1 LLKCAVG
8 AIDFRPLPEVIPLMK
23 RPASSF
29 LVVVCALLPVT
40 GWAQNAPRLE
50 VVRAGPGGE
59 VDTLAEATEV
69 QVVFSEPMVV
79 LGRVPATVSAP
90 FFHITPARPG
100 SFRWSGTRT
109 LIFTATDPARLP
121 YSTRYDVTIDATAT
135 AVSGAA
141 LGQPYTFSFTTPT
154 LRLLQTTWSRREARH
169 DRPVVLLLRFNQPVS
184 HATVD
189 PHLTVAYQSHA
200 FKPPAPPGDE
210 SAPPD
215 PAALPAFEARVAQA
229 RESAGRS
236 ALVAVRPTEDWDKKS
251 YPPSSDLLA
260 FETVE
265 APPPESWLRVS
276 LDATARGVQGNAT
289 PGKEQEYT
297 VQLGPAL
304 LVEGPRC
311 RRECDPDDYNP
322 IVWRGRV
329 AVSALR
335 RMVKVTDVT
344 DAAHPVALTPSAR
357 RPAAEEDEPQGED
370 PYDRASSIT
379 LEDVGFTLK
388 PARSYAVTVDAGAK
402 ALDGQTLGYTW
413 TGRIENWHQR
423 AFTSFGSGHGVWEK
437 AGGPQLPFYARNLL
451 NVSQWLAPIAVDELM
466 PAVRAL
472 QEKAF
477 VLSPPGE
484 PVVRRLTP
492 KADLIQSFGIDLRP
506 VLSEAGTGLVWASLK
521 DGRAVARSPHSTDPK
536 PRSSVVQVT
545 NLGLT
550 VKDSP
555 LRTLVMVT
563 RLDDAEPV
571 EGARVS
577 IRTTDNAVF
586 WSGFTGADGIA
597 VAPRTALR
605 DPRRF
610 WELRFLVTA
619 EKDGDVAYV
628 GSDWT
633 EGLEPW
639 NFGISYGL
647 QEAQPQLR
655 GSVFSDRGV
664 YRLGEEVHLKAIL
677 RSDTPEGMRLLEGAT
692 ALEVVVRDSQNE
704 ERDKRTLPLS
714 EWSSADWVYRL
725 PEEAPLGN
733 YEVRATVAGQQSSV
747 AGSFLVAAYR
757 RPDFRVDANLAGESP
772 LAGTRLKGVV
782 TGRYLFGGAM
792 SGRDVRWTYTRA
804 PLFAVPAVVTD
815 SFPLDRYVFL
825 DEEREDGG
833 DRAPEPLLAREGKL
847 DAQGQL
853 ELDLDTDI
861 KAGRP
866 YQYTLEGEV
875 TDVSRQTIAGRAG
888 FRVDPAPW
896 YVGLRRPAYFADVKT
911 GVDTEVVAVDLA
923 GKPAAGVPV
932 TVVLTQVQW
941 HSVRR
946 AEGQGFYTW
955 ETERKETEAG
965 RWEVT
970 TSAVPSPLHVP
981 VENGGYFVLRATAQ
995 DAEGRSTTS
1004 ATSFYVL
1011 GSGYTAWER
1020 YDHNRIDLVPE
1031 KKTYRP
1037 GESARLMIKSP
1048 WEGALALL
1056 TTEREGVRTHRT
1068 LRLASTQE
1076 TVAVPITE
1084 QDIPNVFVSVVLL
1097 KGRSGAYTAD
1107 DKGDPGKPA
1116 FRVGYAELKVEDAA
1130 KRLEVTVKSDREEYR
1145 PAGKARIEAFVKDA
1159 QGRGAASEVT
1169 LWAVDY
1175 GVLSLTGYKTPDVRS
1190 AVWVDKQLQVLTED
1204 SRQNIISRRV
1214 LVSKGGDEGGG
1225 GGAEG
1230 GPGTPVRK
1238 DFRVLAFWLGSVVTD
1253 ASGRG
1258 ATEVTL
1264 PESLTTY
1271 RIMAVA
1277 ADKASRFGSGEREIR
1292 ISKPVLLRAAF
1303 PRFLALGDTARFGA
1317 VLHNQLKD
1325 KGTAIVTMRS
1335 LDPSLLEV
1343 VGDAKRTVP
1352 MTGGGAS
1359 EVRFDVRARAVGR
1372 ARVQMTAKLLGE
1384 TDAFE
1389 ETIPVEVLVS
1399 PEVVAAY
1406 GQTRDEAHETLEL
1419 PAGVVP
1425 AFGGLHVDT
1434 ASTALVGLGE
1444 GARYLVEYPYGCA
1457 EQRSSTALALAL
1469 AADLGDA
1476 FRLPGIDPAKI
1487 KDVAGAT
1494 FKELEGFQC
1503 ADGGFAFWKGECRT
1517 ASPYLTSYVTHVLQ
1531 RGQALGHP
1539 VTPAVLA
1546 KAYTYLEQNLGGD
1559 RPTNESWWPAYTAWQ
1574 AFAVKVLAEGGRPQD
1589 SHVTRLFG
1597 FADRMPVFALA
1608 YLLDALTASGDGGPR
1623 AAELQRRIRNA
1634 VASEGGSAH
1643 VEELSDP
1650 YLLWFWNSNVRSTA
1664 VVLGSLVRRRPDDPL
1679 VPGLVRWLLAARK
1692 QGRWSNTQENGVAL
1706 EALVD
1711 YYKKAEAEPPDFR
1724 AVVALG
1730 RDTLATHEFH
1740 GRTTTAQVLD
1750 VPMKTLAGK
1759 GAPGSRLDLSL
1770 RREGTA
1776 GTLFYTARLKYAAD
1790 ALVQDGLDQGF
1801 RIERAYGAATAT
1813 GEAAGSAALTSF
1825 KAGDLIRVTL
1835 TLRLTKERRY
1845 VAVTDP
1851 LPAGFEPV
1859 ESWFA
1864 TTAADV
1870 ARSQDEEPTSGDAW
1884 AFWTRGGFDRVERH
1898 DDRVLLFATRL
1909 SEGEHSFTYVAR
1921 ATTSGTFRT
1930 APTHAEEMYE
1940 PEVFGRT
1947 GSAMVT
1953 VQP

>member
-1 LLKCAVG
+1 MKSPAILLLA
-8 AIDFRPLPEVIPLMK
+8 M
-23 RPASSF
+23 
-29 LVVVCALLPVT
+29 VCALAPIAAR
-40 GWAQNAPRLE
+40 AQPGPPLSVAQAAPQ
-50 VVRAGPGGE
+50 GE
-59 VDTLAEATEV
+59 VDSLAEAAEV
-69 QVVFSEPMVV
+69 RVVFSEPMVA
-79 LGRVPATVSAP
+79 LGRIPATVTAP
-90 FFHITPARPG
+90 FFHIAPARPG

-109 LIFTATDPARLP
+109 LIFTTADPAHLP
-121 YSTRYDVTIDATAT
+121 YATRYDVTIDATAT
-135 AVSGAA
+135 SASGAT
-141 LGQPYTFSFTTPT
+141 LGRPYTFSFTTPT
-154 LRLLQTTWSRREARH
+154 LRLLQTTWSRREGRY

-184 HATVD
+184 HPTVD
-189 PHLTVAYQSHA
+189 PHLAVAFQSHA
-200 FKPPAPPGDE
+200 FKAPMPPGDAR
-210 SAPPD
+210 APAD
-215 PAALPAFEARVAQA
+215 PVALQAFEAKVAQA
-229 RESAGRS
+229 QASASRS
-236 ALVAVRPTEDWDKKS
+236 APVVVRPTEDWDKKA
-251 YPPSSDLLA
+251 YPPAVDLLA
-260 FETVE
+260 FETVG
-265 APPPESWLRVS
+265 APPPEAWLHVA
-276 LDATARGVQGNAT
+276 LDASARGVEGNAT
-289 PGKEQEYT
+289 PGKVQDAT
-297 VQLGPAL
+297 VQLEPAL
-304 LVEGPRC
+304 FVEGFRC
-311 RRECDPDDYNP
+311 RRACDPDDYNP
-322 IVWRGRV
+322 LVLRGRV
-329 AVSALR
+329 AVRALR
-335 RMVKVTDVT
+335 RRVKAVDVT
-344 DAAHPVALTPSAR
+344 DTVHPATLVPGAGRAPG
-357 RPAAEEDEPQGED
+357 EEDEPEGED
-370 PYDRASSIT
+370 PYDRASNVT
-379 LEDVGFTLK
+379 LEDVGFTPK
-388 PARSYAVTVDAGAK
+388 PARTYAFTVDAATK
-402 ALDGQTLGYTW
+402 AADGQTLGYTW
-413 TGRIENWHQR
+413 TGSLENWHQR
-423 AFTSFGSGHGVWEK
+423 AFTSFGAGHGVWEK
-437 AGGPQLPFYARNLL
+437 SGGPQLPFYARNLT
-451 NVSQWLAPIAVDELM
+451 NVSQWLAPLAASDLM

-472 QEKAF
+472 QEKSF

-492 KADLIQSFGIDLRP
+492 KADTIQSFGIDLRP
-506 VLSEAGTGLVWASLK
+506 VLSDSGTGLVWAALK
-521 DGRAVARSPHSTDPK
+521 DGQALARTPHPRDPK
-536 PRSSVVQVT
+536 VRSSVVQVT

-555 LRTLVMVT
+555 LNTVVMVT
-563 RLDDAEPV
+563 RLDDATPV

-586 WSGFTGADGIA
+586 WSAFTDEEGMA

-605 DPRRF
+605 DPQRI

-639 NFGISYGL
+639 NFGISYRL
-647 QEAQPQLR
+647 EEAQPQLR

-677 RSDTPEGMRLLEGAT
+677 RSDTAEGMRLVDQGT
-692 ALEVVVRDSQNE
+692 AVEIVVRDSQNE
-704 ERDKRTLPLS
+704 VRDKRALPLS
-714 EWSSADWVYRL
+714 EWSSADWTYRL
-725 PEEAPLGN
+725 PEEAPLGT
-733 YEVRATVAGQQSSV
+733 YEVRATVAGQNASV

-757 RPDFRVDANLAGESP
+757 RPDFRVDANLAGESS
-772 LAGTRLKGVV
+772 LAGIKLKGVV
-782 TGRYLFGGAM
+782 TGRYLFGAPM
-792 SGRDVRWTYTRA
+792 AGRDVRWTYTRA
-804 PLFAVPAVVTD
+804 PLATVPATVTD
-815 SFPLDRYVFL
+815 AFPADRYVFL
-825 DEEREDGG
+825 DEEREDRG
-833 DRAPEPLLAREGKL
+833 DRSPETLLAREGKL
-847 DAQGQL
+847 DAQGQI
-853 ELDLDTDI
+853 ELDLDTDL

-875 TDVSRQTIAGRAG
+875 TDVSRQTIAGRAS

-896 YVGLRRPAYFADVKT
+896 YVGLRRPAYFADAKT

-970 TSAVPSPLHVP
+970 TAATPASLHVP
-981 VENGGYFVLRATAQ
+981 VETGGYFVLRGTAQ

-1020 YDHNRIDLVPE
+1020 HDHNRIDLVPE
-1031 KKTYRP
+1031 RKQYRP
-1037 GESARLMIKSP
+1037 GETARLMIKSP

-1076 TVAVPITE
+1076 TVTVPITE
-1084 QDIPNVFVSVVLL
+1084 QDVPNVFVSVVLL

-1130 KRLEVTVKSDREEYR
+1130 KRLEVTVKADREEYR
-1145 PAGKARIEAFVKDA
+1145 PAAKARIEVGVKDGP
-1159 QGRGAASEVT
+1159 GRGAPAEVT

-1175 GVLSLTGYKTPDVRS
+1175 GVLSLTAYKTPDVLAS
-1190 AVWVDKQLQVLTED
+1190 VWVDKALQVLTED

-1225 GGAEG
+1225 GGEDA

-1238 DFRVLAFWLGSVVTD
+1238 DFRVLAFWLGSLVTD
-1253 ASGRG
+1253 SSGRG
-1258 ATEVTL
+1258 TTEVTL

-1277 ADKASRFGSGEREIR
+1277 ADKSSRFGRGEREVR

-1335 LDPSLLEV
+1335 LDPSVLEV
-1343 VGDAKRTVP
+1343 VGDAKKTVP

-1359 EVRFDVRARAVGR
+1359 EVRFDFRARAVGR
-1372 ARVQMTAKLLGE
+1372 ARLQMTAKLLGE

-1389 ETIPVEVLVS
+1389 ETVPVEVLVS

-1406 GQTRDEAHETLEL
+1406 GQTRDQAHETLEL

-1476 FRLPGIDPAKI
+1476 FRLPGIDPAKL

-1503 ADGGFAFWKGECRT
+1503 ADGGFAFWKGECTT

-1546 KAYTYLEQNLGGD
+1546 RAYAYLEAKLAGD
-1559 RPTNESWWPAYTAWQ
+1559 RPANESWWPAYTAWQ

-1589 SHVTRLFG
+1589 SHLTRLYG
-1597 FADRMPVFALA
+1597 FADRMPVFALS
-1608 YLLDALTASGDGGPR
+1608 YLLDALSASGDTGPR
-1623 AAELQRRIRNA
+1623 AEELQRRIRNA

-1664 VVLGSLVRRRPDDPL
+1664 VVLSSLVRRAPDDPL

-1692 QGRWSNTQENGVAL
+1692 QGRWSNTQENGVAM

-1724 AVVALG
+1724 AVVSLG

-1740 GRTTTAQVLD
+1740 GRTTTAQALD
-1750 VPMKTLAGK
+1750 VPMRTLAAK
-1759 GAPGSRLDLSL
+1759 GAAGQRLDLSL
-1770 RREGTA
+1770 RRDGNA

-1790 ALVQDGLDQGF
+1790 ALMQDGLDQGF
-1801 RIERAYGAATAT
+1801 RIERAYAPATAA
-1813 GEAAGSAALTSF
+1813 GEAAGASPGLPPTSF

-1864 TTAADV
+1864 TTASDL
-1870 ARSQDEEPTSGDAW
+1870 ARAQDEQPTSGDDW
-1884 AFWTRGGFDRVERH
+1884 AFWRRGGFDRVERH

-1909 SEGEHSFTYVAR
+1909 SEGEHTFTYVAR

-1930 APTHAEEMYE
+1930 APTHVEEMYE

-1947 GSAMVT
+1947 GSAVVT

>member
-1 LLKCAVG
+1 MKSPAALLLA
-8 AIDFRPLPEVIPLMK
+8 
-23 RPASSF
+23 
-29 LVVVCALLPVT
+29 VVCALAPIAAR
-40 GWAQNAPRLE
+40 AQPGPALAVAQAAPQ
-50 VVRAGPGGE
+50 GE
-59 VDTLAEATEV
+59 VDSRAEAAEV
-69 QVVFSEPMVV
+69 RVVFSEPMVA
-79 LGRVPATVSAP
+79 LGRIPATVTAP
-90 FFHITPARPG
+90 FFHIAPALPG

-109 LIFTATDPARLP
+109 LIFTPADPAHLP
-121 YSTRYDVTIDATAT
+121 YATRYDVTIDATAT
-135 AVSGAA
+135 SAGGAT
-141 LGQPYTFSFTTPT
+141 LGRPYTFSFTTPT
-154 LRLLQTTWSRREARH
+154 LRLLQTTWSRRGGRY
-169 DRPVVLLLRFNQPVS
+169 DRPVVLVLRFNQPVS

-189 PHLTVAYQSHA
+189 PHLAVAFQSHA
-200 FKPPAPPGDE
+200 FKAPTPPGDAH
-210 SAPPD
+210 APAD
-215 PAALPAFEARVAQA
+215 PATLQAFEAKVARA

-236 ALVAVRPTEDWDKKS
+236 APVVVRATEDWDKKT
-251 YPPSSDLLA
+251 YPPADDLLA
-260 FETVE
+260 FETVD
-265 APPPESWLRVS
+265 APPPEAWLRVA
-276 LDATARGVQGNAT
+276 LDASARGRHGNAT
-289 PGKEQEYT
+289 PGRVQEYT
-297 VQLGPAL
+297 VQLEPAL
-304 LVEGPRC
+304 LVEGFRC
-311 RRECDPDDYNP
+311 RRTCDPDDYNP
-322 IVWRGRV
+322 LVLRGRV
-329 AVSALR
+329 AVRALR
-335 RMVKVTDVT
+335 RSVKAVDVT
-344 DAAHPVALTPSAR
+344 DAAHPAPLVPGAGR
-357 RPAAEEDEPQGED
+357 AAGEEDEPEGED
-370 PYDRASSIT
+370 PYDRASNVT
-379 LEDVGFTLK
+379 LEDVGFTSK
-388 PARSYAVTVDAGAK
+388 PARTYALTVDSATTA
-402 ALDGQTLGYTW
+402 ADGQTLGYRW
-413 TGRIENWHQR
+413 TGSVENWHQR
-423 AFTSFGSGHGVWEK
+423 AFTSFGAGHGVWEK
-437 AGGPQLPFYARNLL
+437 SGGPRLPFYARNLAT
-451 NVSQWLAPIAVDELM
+451 VSQWLAPIDLGELM
-466 PAVRAL
+466 PTVRAL
-472 QEKAF
+472 QEKSF
-477 VLSPPGE
+477 EPSPPGE
-484 PVVRRLTP
+484 PAVRGLSP
-492 KADLIQSFGIDLRP
+492 KADTIQSFGIDLRP
-506 VLSEAGTGLVWASLK
+506 VLSASGTGLVWAALK
-521 DGRAVARSPHSTDPK
+521 DGRALPRTPHPRDPK
-536 PRSSVVQVT
+536 VRSSVVQVT

-555 LRTLVMVT
+555 LRTVVMVT
-563 RLDDAEPV
+563 RLDDATPV

-577 IRTTDNAVF
+577 IRTTDNAIF
-586 WSGFTGADGIA
+586 WSGFTDKDGIA

-605 DPRRF
+605 DPERI

-639 NFGISYGL
+639 NFGISYRL
-647 QEAQPQLR
+647 EEAQPQLR

-664 YRLGEEVHLKAIL
+664 YRLGEEVHVKAIL
-677 RSDTPEGMRLLEGAT
+677 RSDTAEGMRLLDRGT
-692 ALEVVVRDSQNE
+692 AVEVVVRDSQNE

-714 EWSSADWVYRL
+714 EWSSADWTYRL
-725 PEEAPLGN
+725 PEEAPLGT
-733 YEVRATVAGQQSSV
+733 YEVRATVAGQNASV

-757 RPDFRVDANLAGESP
+757 RPDFRVDANLAGESS
-772 LAGTRLKGVV
+772 LAGTSLKGVV
-782 TGRYLFGGAM
+782 TGRYLFGAPM
-792 SGRDVRWTYTRA
+792 AGRDVRWTYARG
-804 PLFAVPAVVTD
+804 PLATVPTTVTD
-815 SFPLDRYVFL
+815 GFPLDRYAFL
-825 DEEREDGG
+825 DEEREDRG
-833 DRAPEPLLAREGKL
+833 DRSPETLLAREGKL
-847 DAQGQL
+847 DAQGQI
-853 ELDLDTDI
+853 ELDLDTDR

-866 YQYTLEGEV
+866 YQYTLEAEV
-875 TDVSRQTIAGRAG
+875 TDVSRQTIAGRAA

-896 YVGLRRPAYFADVKT
+896 YVGLRRPAYFTDAKT
-911 GVDTEVVAVDLA
+911 GVDTEIVAVDLA
-923 GKPAAGVPV
+923 GQAAAGVPI

-970 TSAVPSPLHVP
+970 TAATGAPLHVP
-981 VENGGYFVLRATAQ
+981 VESAGYFVLRATAQ

-1020 YDHNRIDLVPE
+1020 YDHNRVDLVPE
-1031 KKTYRP
+1031 RKSYRP
-1037 GESARLMIKSP
+1037 GETARLMIKAP

-1068 LRLASTQE
+1068 LRLGSTQE
-1076 TVAVPITE
+1076 TVTVPITE
-1084 QDIPNVFVSVVLL
+1084 EDVPNVFVSVVLL

-1107 DKGDPGKPA
+1107 DTGDPGKPA

-1130 KRLEVTVKSDREEYR
+1130 KRLDVMVKADREEYR
-1145 PAGKARIEAFVKDA
+1145 PAAKARIEVGVTDH
-1159 QGRGAASEVT
+1159 QGRGGSAEVT

-1175 GVLSLTGYKTPDVRS
+1175 GVLSLTGYRTPDVLGS
-1190 AVWVDKQLQVLTED
+1190 VWVDKALQVLTED

-1225 GGAEG
+1225 GGAEA
-1230 GPGTPVRK
+1230 GPGTTVRK
-1238 DFRVLAFWLGSVVTD
+1238 DFRVLAFWLGSLVTD
-1253 ASGRG
+1253 AAGRG
-1258 ATEVTL
+1258 TSEVTL

-1277 ADKASRFGSGEREIR
+1277 ADKTSRFGRGEREIR

-1317 VLHNQLKD
+1317 VLHSQLKD

-1335 LDPSLLEV
+1335 LDPSVLEV
-1343 VGDAKRTVP
+1343 VGDAKKTVA

-1372 ARVQMTAKLLGE
+1372 ARLQMTAKLLGE
-1384 TDAFE
+1384 TDALE
-1389 ETIPVEVLVS
+1389 ETVPVEVLVS
-1399 PEVVAAY
+1399 PEVVAAH
-1406 GQTRDEAHETLEL
+1406 GQTRDQAHETLEL

-1476 FRLPGIDPAKI
+1476 FRLPGIDPAKLE
-1487 KDVAGAT
+1487 DVAGAT

-1503 ADGGFAFWKGECRT
+1503 ADGGFAFWKGECQT

-1539 VTPAVLA
+1539 VAPAVLA
-1546 KAYTYLEQNLGGD
+1546 KAYTYLEEKLRAANPPGGGRSGD
-1559 RPTNESWWPAYTAWQ
+1559 RPTNEGWWPAYTAWQ

-1589 SHVTRLFG
+1589 SHLTRLYG
-1597 FADRMPVFALA
+1597 FADRMPVFALS
-1608 YLLDALTASGDGGPR
+1608 YLLDALTASGDTGPR

-1664 VVLGSLVRRRPDDPL
+1664 VVLGSLVRRAPDDPL

-1711 YYKKAEAEPPDFR
+1711 YYKRAEAEVPDFR
-1724 AVVALG
+1724 AVVGLG
-1730 RDTLATHEFH
+1730 RETLATPQFH
-1740 GRTTTAQVLD
+1740 GRTTTAQAVD

-1759 GAPGSRLDLSL
+1759 GAAGQRLDLSL
-1770 RREGTA
+1770 RRDGTA
-1776 GTLFYTARLKYAAD
+1776 GTLFYSARLKYAVD
-1790 ALVQDGLDQGF
+1790 VPVQDGLDQGF
-1801 RIERAYGAATAT
+1801 RIERAYAPATAT
-1813 GEAAGSAALTSF
+1813 GEAAAASAGPLPPSF

-1864 TTAADV
+1864 TTASDL
-1870 ARSQDEEPTSGDAW
+1870 ARAQDEEPTSGDYW
-1884 AFWTRGGFDRVERH
+1884 ALWRRGGFDRVERH

-1909 SEGEHSFTYVAR
+1909 SEGEHRFTYVAR

-1930 APTHAEEMYE
+1930 APTHGEEMYE

-1947 GSAMVT
+1947 GSAVVT